1 MARKRIMIVDD
12 DKDIL
17 RMLEYSLKKL
27 GPDYQIVTVGDT
39 VTALNQI
46 EAQSFDLVVADYM
59 MPGITGIDL
68 ARAVRQI
75 SPDTQV
81 VVMTAYGTTGLRD
94 TARYLGLDGYIDKPF
109 TLEQIR
115 EIVRRAVDRTS
126 TEEDAPGMVEI
137 LFPEDKARQ
146 QLESLQMNTGA
157 RCVLLLSSDGHLVQ
171 VVGQVEGMKISSVS
185 ALVAANFLAA
195 SELAN
200 LLGNRAVFKSS
211 YHEGED
217 FNIYAYDVNRE
228 FLLAVV
234 FDARR
239 KPGAV
244 WFYTKQ
250 TAVLIARLLDQPPSL
265 AV

>member
-1 MARKRIMIVDD
+1 MSQKRILIVDD

-27 GPDYQIVTVGDT
+27 GPDYKVMTVRDT
-39 VTALNQI
+39 ITALNQI
-46 EAQSFDLVVADYM
+46 EEEPVDLVVVDYM

-75 SPDTQV
+75 SPETQV
-81 VVMTAYGTTGLRD
+81 VVMTAYGTTGLRN
-94 TARYLGLDGYIDKPF
+94 TAKYLGLDGYIDKPF
-109 TLEQIR
+109 SLEKIR
-115 EIVRRAVDRTS
+115 EIVKRAVDRTS
-126 TEEDAPGMVEI
+126 QVLEEVETAENYLPHDAI
-137 LFPEDKARQ
+137 RR
-146 QLESLQMNTGA
+146 QLEGLQANTGA
-157 RCVLLLSSDGHLVQ
+157 RCVLLVSSDGHLVQ
-171 VVGQVEGMKISSVS
+171 VVGQIEGMKISSIS
-185 ALVAANFLAA
+185 ALVAANFIAA
-195 SELAN
+195 AELAS

-228 FLLAVV
+228 FLVAVV
-234 FDARR
+234 FDAKR

-250 TAVLIARLLDQPPSL
+250 AVTPLARY
-265 AV
+265 